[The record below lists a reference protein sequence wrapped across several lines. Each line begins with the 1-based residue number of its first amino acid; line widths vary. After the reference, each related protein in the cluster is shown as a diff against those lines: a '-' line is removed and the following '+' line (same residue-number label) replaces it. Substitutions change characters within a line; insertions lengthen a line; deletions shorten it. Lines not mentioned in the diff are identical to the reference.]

1 MNYREPRGNPR
12 AGGRYVLSAE
22 RYDGRGDGRSAF
34 NRYEAGLQQHIS
46 LLRNRRVIAL
56 RGLISITDTGANTEV
71 PFCLQ
76 RTLGGPDDLRGFRRF
91 RFRDRHL
98 LLLQAEYRWEIF
110 TAVDGALFYDAGKVA
125 SRREDLDF

>member
-1 MNYREPRGNPR
+1 
-12 AGGRYVLSAE
+12 VLSAE
-22 RYDGRGDGRSAF
+22 HYDGRGDGRSAF